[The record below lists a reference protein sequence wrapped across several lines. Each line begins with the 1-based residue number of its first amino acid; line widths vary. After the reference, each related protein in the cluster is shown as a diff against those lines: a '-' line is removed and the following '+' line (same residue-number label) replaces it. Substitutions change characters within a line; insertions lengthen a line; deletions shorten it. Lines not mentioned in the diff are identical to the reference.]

1 MSKDLIFLPVL
12 MQVLLTIKQ
21 YILLLIAKKKAVAA
35 EEVDLE
41 RRGLY
46 DDAWP
51 VSVIKINNSIRS
63 QYEIPVLFYI
73 VIGVLWALNA
83 VGPIVHALAWVFVLS
98 RVAHAYIHTGS
109 NFVPHRLRFF
119 SLGIYAVILLVIL
132 AIYRLIG

>member
-73 VIGVLWALNA
+73 VVGILWAINA
-83 VGPIVHALAWVFVLS
+83 VGPIVHTLAWIFVLS

-119 SLGIYAVILLVIL
+119 SLGIYSVILLVIL
-132 AIYRLIG
+132 AIYRLVS

>member
-12 MQVLLTIKQ
+12 IQVLLTIKQ

-35 EEVDLE
+35 NEVDLK

-51 VSVIKINNSIRS
+51 VSVIKINNNIRS
-63 QYEIPVLFYI
+63 QYEIPVLFYV
-73 VIGVLWALNA
+73 VIGVLWATNS
-83 VGPIVHALAWVFVLS
+83 VGPLVTALAWIFVLS
-98 RVAHAYIHTGS
+98 RFAHAYIHTGS

-119 SLGIYAVILLVIL
+119 SAGVFAVIVLAIL
-132 AIYRLIG
+132 AIYRLVT